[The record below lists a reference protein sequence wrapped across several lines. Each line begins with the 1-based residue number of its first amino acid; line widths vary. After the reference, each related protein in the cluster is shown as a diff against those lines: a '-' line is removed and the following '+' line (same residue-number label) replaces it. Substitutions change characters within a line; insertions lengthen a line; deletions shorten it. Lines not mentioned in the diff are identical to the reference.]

1 MHRQRRIPLSP
12 VVDQHEAHLQPLI
25 DSHSAHLVTHPCMCG
40 RFSQTA
46 TPEIIAEQFGIKE
59 PLPLFAPRYNIA
71 PSQSVVAIRIEPD
84 TTTTTRKLVLLR
96 WGLIPSWAKDPKIG
110 NQCINAKAETV
121 AEKPAFRSAFKKR
134 RCLVIVTGFF
144 EWQRQQG
151 SLKQPMCIGLQSK
164 RPFAFAGLWEHWVPT
179 EGEPLETCTII
190 TTEPNELLQSI
201 HNRMPVILAP
211 TSYDQ
216 WLDPTF
222 QQAEPLKALLRPY
235 LSEELTAYP
244 VSTFVNN
251 PRHDA
256 PQCLE
261 PVSV

>member
-1 MHRQRRIPLSP
+1 
-12 VVDQHEAHLQPLI
+12 
-25 DSHSAHLVTHPCMCG
+25 MCG

-46 TPEIIAEQFGIKE
+46 TPEVIAQQFGIDDTS
-59 PLPLFAPRYNIA
+59 LFKARYNIA
-71 PSQSVVAIRIEPD
+71 PSQNIAAIRIAPD
-84 TTTTTRKLVLLR
+84 TTTRNLVMLR

-121 AEKPAFRSAFKKR
+121 AAKPSFRSAFKKR
-134 RCLVIVTGFF
+134 RCLILATGFY
-144 EWQRQQG
+144 EWQPQG
-151 SLKQPMCIGLQSK
+151 RTKQPMWIGLRSR
-164 RPFAFAGLWEHWVPT
+164 RPFAFAGLWEHWKPA

-190 TTEPNELLQSI
+190 TTGPNDLMAPI
-201 HNRMPVILAP
+201 HTRMPVILAP
-211 TSYDQ
+211 SSYDQ

-222 QQAEPLKALLRPY
+222 QQAESLMALLRPY
-235 LSEELTAYP
+235 PSEELTAYP
-244 VSTFVNN
+244 VSTLVNN

>member
-1 MHRQRRIPLSP
+1 
-12 VVDQHEAHLQPLI
+12 
-25 DSHSAHLVTHPCMCG
+25 MCG
-40 RFSQTA
+40 RFSQTVS
-46 TPEIIAEQFGIKE
+46 TDIIAEQFQVTD
-59 PLPLFAPRYNIA
+59 LPLFPPRYNIA
-71 PSQSVVAIRIEPD
+71 PSQPVVAIRIELD
-84 TTTTTRKLVLLR
+84 TTTRRLVQLR

-110 NQCINAKAETV
+110 NKSINAKAETV

-134 RCLVIVTGFF
+134 RCLVIATGFY
-144 EWQRQQG
+144 EWQRQG
-151 SLKQPMCIGLQSK
+151 PVKQPMWIGLRSR
-164 RPFAFAGLWEHWVPT
+164 RPFAFAGLWEHWTPA

-190 TTEPNELLQSI
+190 TTEPNELMQPI

-222 QQAEPLKALLRPY
+222 QEAEPLKALFRPY
-235 LSEELTAYP
+235 PNDELTAYP

-261 PVSV
+261 PVSI